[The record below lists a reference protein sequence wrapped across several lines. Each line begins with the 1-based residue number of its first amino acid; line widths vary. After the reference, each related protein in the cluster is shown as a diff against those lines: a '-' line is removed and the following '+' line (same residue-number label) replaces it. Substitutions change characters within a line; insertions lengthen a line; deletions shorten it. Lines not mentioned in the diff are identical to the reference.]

1 MPGSRGAI
9 ISATAADAR
18 DVLIEGVSGILSVH
32 PEDERPLYEPS
43 KRRITWDNGTIAT
56 VFTADKPDRLR
67 GPQFHWAICDELC
80 LVKGTQITTVN
91 GQVAIEQVRAGDLV
105 WTRQG
110 LKRVKAAWCSSLSA
124 QVYRL
129 TASDGRE
136 LIGTANHPI
145 WVKNK
150 GFTPLRFLEY
160 GDIMMAWDIK
170 QNSEVQTKNCLLSHQ
185 FGGMGDDTGLTAAT
199 TWIDRVLCCIALFIF
214 TSMAKSLKDG
224 KSTISTA
231 TRRIILL
238 TTSLLCQSRSMS
250 SCIGKRNGKTEN
262 PTEKKRKKLAIP
274 CGKIESRL
282 LESVKT
288 AAMNL
293 QALERVQNT
302 AQIAVRENITEDCTS
317 ILKVKRNQNAQGNQ
331 PPFVGTVGKT
341 FSPTLLSCNTVPHL
355 AAMQQNAEP
364 RKFALSVVNH
374 STPEI
379 LTHNAALDHAATH
392 IELSVVKVETVLHR
406 QPVYNLE
413 VEECHEYFA
422 NGILTHNCAWRF
434 GREAYDMLM
443 FGLRL
448 GENPQCAI
456 ATTPKRTPLLKEILN
471 DRSTVTTKGSTY
483 ENQDNLA
490 AGFFRNTIVS

>member
-250 SCIGKRNGKTEN
+250 
-262 PTEKKRKKLAIP
+262 
-274 CGKIESRL
+274 
-282 LESVKT
+282 
-288 AAMNL
+288 
-293 QALERVQNT
+293 
-302 AQIAVRENITEDCTS
+302 
-317 ILKVKRNQNAQGNQ
+317 
-331 PPFVGTVGKT
+331 
-341 FSPTLLSCNTVPHL
+341 LS
-355 AAMQQNAEP
+355 
-364 RKFALSVVNH
+364 
-374 STPEI
+374 
-379 LTHNAALDHAATH
+379 
-392 IELSVVKVETVLHR
+392 
-406 QPVYNLE
+406 
-413 VEECHEYFA
+413 
-422 NGILTHNCAWRF
+422 
-434 GREAYDMLM
+434 
-443 FGLRL
+443 
-448 GENPQCAI
+448 
-456 ATTPKRTPLLKEILN
+456 
-471 DRSTVTTKGSTY
+471 
-483 ENQDNLA
+483 
-490 AGFFRNTIVS
+490 